1 MCSGKTRGR
10 RKKETEEIFD
20 SIMTDNFP
28 QINIRQQDK
37 CLYDIYIYIIPN
49 LKDVKDK
56 ENFLKEAR
64 RVKKFQLTHK

>member
-1 MCSGKTRGR
+1 
-10 RKKETEEIFD
+10 
-20 SIMTDNFP
+20 MTDNFP

-37 CLYDIYIYIIPN
+37 FQNHYLSIYILPN

-64 RVKKFQLTHK
+64 RVKKIQLTHK